1 MKKPAILI
9 IISILFATASWAQN
23 LTDKKQVI
31 SDPVAVSAVTN
42 TVGLPFFAS
51 SSDAEKIVAGIMD
64 AMGLEGNFK
73 IKVAHVPNVEATIRH
88 HERYILYNP
97 EFVTEVNSV
106 TKNKWASIFIL
117 AHEVGHHVEGHTIAD
132 VKSSPDIELQA
143 DQFAG
148 FVLCKMGAT
157 LQDAQLAMHY
167 ISNIEASKTHPGR
180 ADRLAAIEKGWDK
193 AEAQMERLS
202 LNSNTPSQTIAGQ
215 N

>member
-1 MKKPAILI
+1 MKKPAILAI
-9 IISILFATASWAQN
+9 IFILLVTVSQAQN

-31 SDPVAVSAVTN
+31 TESVAVSTVTN
-42 TVGLPFFAS
+42 TVDLPFFAS
-51 SSDAEKIVAGIMD
+51 SSDAEKIIAGIMN

-73 IKVAHVPNVEATIRH
+73 IKVANVPNVEATIRH

-97 EFVTEVNSV
+97 EFVTQVNSV

-117 AHEVGHHVEGHTIAD
+117 AHEVGHHLEGHTIAD
-132 VKSSPDIELQA
+132 IKNSPGIELQA

-157 LQDAQLAMHY
+157 LQDAQRAMHY
-167 ISNIEASKTHPGR
+167 ISNIEASKSHPGR
-180 ADRLAAIEKGWDK
+180 ADRLAAIEKGWHK
-193 AEAQMERLS
+193 AEAQMTGSS
-202 LNSNTPSQTIAGQ
+202 LNSNTASQTIAAQ